1 MAKAEELDLDTKKDS
16 GGGGKKGK
24 LKLIL
29 LIVGILLLVT
39 GGVLGALYFT
49 GKLGGGDKAEH
60 GDKSAKSDHKSD
72 KQAADLPLPANY
84 LDVKPVLVSN
94 FEDQSAGATYLQID
108 MQLMARDPH
117 VLDVAKLH
125 MPVIRNNLLLIMSS
139 QKVADM
145 KTRAGKEKLQQT
157 MLAAVQKIISDSAG
171 QHGETKEDAAKSRDN
186 KDKHDE
192 KSKDHEKS
200 KDNGHAQAANVDAVY
215 FTSFIMQ

>member
-16 GGGGKKGK
+16 GAGGKKGK

-29 LIVGILLLVT
+29 LIVGVLLLVT

-49 GKLGGGDKAEH
+49 GNLGGSGKAEH
-60 GDKSAKSDHKSD
+60 GDDSAKSSHKSD
-72 KQAADLPLPANY
+72 KKAADLPLPANY

-94 FEDQSAGATYLQID
+94 FEDQSAGASFLQID

-157 MLAAVQKIISDSAG
+157 MLEAVQKIISDTAAG
-171 QHGETKEDAAKSRDN
+171 QHGESKDDTAKSKDS

-192 KSKDHEKS
+192 KSKD
-200 KDNGHAQAANVDAVY
+200 NGHAQVANIDAVY